1 VAIGTRNYSLG
12 LSLDNHRP
20 RRGPSLSV
28 PRHSNASRKQEL
40 LAVWILTVAQSS
52 NDLNGLH
59 GLEPGILGRG
69 VNAGILRA
77 GFGPVQ
83 PTHP

>member
-1 VAIGTRNYSLG
+1 VAIGIRNYSLG
-12 LSLDNHRP
+12 LSLGNHRP

-28 PRHSNASRKQEL
+28 LRHSNASGNQEL

-52 NDLNGLH
+52 NDLNSLH
-59 GLEPGILGRG
+59 GLEAGIIGRG
-69 VNAGILRA
+69 VNTGILQA